1 VITLTYLFDPLRGWC
16 YGARPMDANFAA
28 YAWANDQRIA
38 QMTGLPF
45 SPAYRDG
52 VLGAGGLL
60 DSTWASLGVLAAGIG
75 QPTREWD
82 ALKALQH
89 ARYADG
95 RDNGDPV
102 VVAQILREAGFA
114 DAAQQ
119 LVAPDAPLLATFQ
132 QRVADARAD
141 MARFGVR
148 GLPALVV
155 GDGADRRL
163 VPGQALFGPVDAL
176 LALLSPWHARCNR

>member
-60 DSTWASLGVLAAGIG
+60 A
-75 QPTREWD
+75 
-82 ALKALQH
+82 
-89 ARYADG
+89 
-95 RDNGDPV
+95 
-102 VVAQILREAGFA
+102 
-114 DAAQQ
+114 
-119 LVAPDAPLLATFQ
+119 
-132 QRVADARAD
+132 
-141 MARFGVR
+141 
-148 GLPALVV
+148 
-155 GDGADRRL
+155 
-163 VPGQALFGPVDAL
+163 
-176 LALLSPWHARCNR
+176 

>member
-1 VITLTYLFDPLRGWC
+1 
-16 YGARPMDANFAA
+16 
-28 YAWANDQRIA
+28 
-38 QMTGLPF
+38 
-45 SPAYRDG
+45 
-52 VLGAGGLL
+52 
-60 DSTWASLGVLAAGIG
+60 VLAAGIG